1 MSLTFLNFSTTFAP
15 ASFFFTGGWMG
26 ALFNHIVEHVNHLRG
41 HHINKRG
48 WARVLEVFCIALLTG
63 SAVVFLP
70 MLSKCRLQDR
80 SLMLRDS
87 AGCLSEEDIFQ
98 ISTLNNPKSL
108 RM

>member
-1 MSLTFLNFSTTFAP
+1 MLNAFRLFFDFLNT
-15 ASFFFTGGWMG
+15 
-26 ALFNHIVEHVNHLRG
+26 G

-98 ISTLNNPKSL
+98 ISTLNNPKIEKRRSGT
-108 RM
+108 RMEHCSYRQSDFF

>member
-1 MSLTFLNFSTTFAP
+1 MKLILSITTLQQLYKSTFAQCVRL
-15 ASFFFTGGWMG
+15 FFNF
-26 ALFNHIVEHVNHLRG
+26 LKSG

>member
-1 MSLTFLNFSTTFAP
+1 MATLQQLYKSTFARCVRLFFLYIFLNT
-15 ASFFFTGGWMG
+15 
-26 ALFNHIVEHVNHLRG
+26 G

-98 ISTLNNPKSL
+98 ISKERHANGAL
-108 RM
+108 